1 MKIEKLNDLTYL
13 LLFDNNI
20 QSKELFAYLYRAYD
34 EYCQSM
40 ECEVCNLSHGCLD
53 YEKIM
58 NTLRDIAE

>member
-20 QSKELFAYLYRAYD
+20 QS
-34 EYCQSM
+34 
-40 ECEVCNLSHGCLD
+40 LD

>member
-13 LLFDNNI
+13 LRFDNNI
-20 QSKELFAYLYRAYD
+20 QSKELFADLYKAYE

-40 ECEVCNLSHGCLD
+40 ECEDCNLSHWCWIMK
-53 YEKIM
+53 KIM

>member
-1 MKIEKLNDLTYL
+1 MKIEKLNNLTYL
-13 LLFDNNI
+13 LRFDNNI
-20 QSKELFAYLYRAYD
+20 QSKELFAYLYRAYE

-40 ECEVCNLSHGCLD
+40 ECEDCNLLHGCLY